1 MTNKAT
7 NDSIKE
13 TPIDFSY
20 GRMVFT
26 ESLTPS
32 ILHENELNSISK
44 ENYRSRK
51 ILECIPDTIFIARKD
66 GVIEEIV
73 TPGSDVIYNQQ
84 IVGQNLDRRHETRD
98 LLLIRETVSKILQ
111 DGISRSIEYMIFD
124 DDKNKYYYQAKAIA
138 FDEQRVMVFAHNITQ
153 RFVRQKRV
161 DELNKLLNTI
171 LDSIPMELSIK
182 DPSDEFRYLYWN
194 KELERNT
201 GIPAIQ
207 AIGKSNEEI
216 GLFSNSLREEIRL
229 QEEELLRTG
238 VSLTLKTHRIMP
250 SGKKKYQD
258 LMKFLV
264 PQGDNHFLIVSLW
277 WDITSL
283 IEAKESAEKADK
295 MKSAFLANMSHE
307 IRTPLNAIVGFSDLL
322 AYADDEDDRKKYSEI
337 IKTNNELLLRLI
349 NDILDLSKIE
359 SDTITIQLE
368 PLSLNQLLNDV
379 YRITKLRMPEGVMLE
394 YDCPETDILLMAD
407 KSRFI
412 QIMNNLLNNALN
424 NTIQGT
430 ISFGYTAN
438 ANMVEFY
445 VKDTGLGISE
455 NKLETIFDR
464 FVKLTANQ
472 NGFGLGL
479 SITKGL
485 VKIMGGSVRVTSQPG
500 EGSVFYFSLPVFPV
514 PDMRT

>member
-171 LDSIPMELSIK
+171 LDTIPMELSIK

-194 KELERNT
+194 KELERDT

-307 IRTPLNAIVGFSDLL
+307 IRTPLNAIIGFSTLIGSTQ
-322 AYADDEDDRKKYSEI
+322 DDEEKQQYLSIVQENNNQLLQI
-337 IKTNNELLLRLI
+337 IE
-349 NDILDLSKIE
+349 DILDLSKIE
-359 SDTITIQLE
+359 AGLMDYNIKEVDLFYLFKDLE
-368 PLSLNQLLNDV
+368 KSACLRNTNDSVIISFEKDLSP
-379 YRITKLRMPEGVMLE
+379 KLIM
-394 YDCPETDILLMAD
+394 ETDKNRIA
-407 KSRFI
+407 
-412 QIMNNLLNNALN
+412 QVVNNLINNALKF
-424 NTIQGT
+424 TVQGS
-430 ISFGYTAN
+430 IVFGYRKEKEQ
-438 ANMVEFY
+438 VYFY
-445 VKDTGLGISE
+445 VKDTGCGIPKC
-455 NKLETIFDR
+455 KLNLVFGR
-464 FVKLTANQ
+464 FVKLNNFVKGT
-472 NGFGLGL
+472 GLGL
-479 SITKGL
+479 SICESIVSHL
-485 VKIMGGSVRVTSQPG
+485 GGTIGVDSK
-500 EGSVFYFSLPVFPV
+500 EGVGSNFWFCLPLSY
-514 PDMRT
+514 